1 VGYTLKLQSNA
12 GWELL
17 FTRMSQRNHADDRD
31 SATESKFYLPA
42 GVTPSSEASWFDRL
56 WATVFNHRV

>member
-12 GWELL
+12 VWELL
-17 FTRMSQRNHADDRD
+17 LIRMSQRNHADDRD

-42 GVTPSSEASWFDRL
+42 GVTLSSETSWFGRL
-56 WATVFNHRV
+56 WATLFNHRV